1 MCRDRL
7 CGWDTPVVS
16 LSKEQLV
23 APIVGAHTTK
33 AGLHQ
38 EEQNTPATGEP
49 AGRELM
55 SLSLTNKHT

>member
-1 MCRDRL
+1 VDGTHQWFLYLR
-7 CGWDTPVVS
+7 
-16 LSKEQLV
+16 KQLV
-23 APIVGAHTTK
+23 APLVGAHTTK